1 MWHWGSAGFGFETN
15 ASSWAWRVSSGEIVN
30 DVSIDGGYGFAAY
43 GNGLVYGNISDD
55 EETKHLLDNKE
66 VVAVSSKSSQ
76 WIAIQGGDAPSL
88 WAGDVVSDESTEYPL
103 LLDLPSTIIDWKLQ
117 QDETSLYLRVEGLLE
132 VTHYKRS
139 IDEMQDLFVEIDAQ
153 EWPTSETTSS
163 SVCLGSGV
171 DYNATHAWCIEA
183 PGLVQRSIDDGSIQ
197 SIRLPI
203 LSDAGGFGTLPQMF
217 FALDGDASALMVD
230 AGELRIGERLQDMT
244 QVSNGTLSASG
255 LFQYA
260 FGSDESLNLNIT
272 GSFVEDERLSSSR
285 SWTQLF
291 LD

>member
-1 MWHWGSAGFGFETN
+1 MHKNGPSPERIP
-15 ASSWAWRVSSGEIVN
+15 SSIC
-30 DVSIDGGYGFAAY
+30 
-43 GNGLVYGNISDD
+43 
-55 EETKHLLDNKE
+55 
-66 VVAVSSKSSQ
+66 
-76 WIAIQGGDAPSL
+76 P
-88 WAGDVVSDESTEYPL
+88 
-103 LLDLPSTIIDWKLQ
+103 
-117 QDETSLYLRVEGLLE
+117 
-132 VTHYKRS
+132 
-139 IDEMQDLFVEIDAQ
+139 
-153 EWPTSETTSS
+153 
-163 SVCLGSGV
+163 GSGV
-171 DYNATHAWCIEA
+171 DFNATHAWCIEA

-272 GSFVEDERLSSSR
+272 GSFVEDERLSSLSELDPVILGLINM
-285 SWTQLF
+285 SDAEQLA
-291 LD
+291 LLMKTSVDARLEQCSSEE